1 MTTAILLAVLV
12 LACIYGGYAYVKKLR
27 AGGGCCG
34 PHEAAEKKVRVA
46 DRDKSHY
53 PYTAVLRVDGMT
65 CSNCVRRVENA
76 LNRLDGVWAEADL
89 GQETA
94 RMRMKRPLEDR
105 VLADAVRDARY
116 RVREIKREEPDEG
129 LESDRDRK
137 E

>member
-76 LNRLDGVWAEADL
+76 IKPPGRRLGGGGSGAGDG
-89 GQETA
+89 
-94 RMRMKRPLEDR
+94 
-105 VLADAVRDARY
+105 ADAHEAAAGGPGACGRGTGRGVQSAGD
-116 RVREIKREEPDEG
+116 
-129 LESDRDRK
+129 
-137 E
+137 

>member
-1 MTTAILLAVLV
+1 M
-12 LACIYGGYAYVKKLR
+12 KKLR

-34 PHEAAEKKVRVA
+34 PHEAAEKKMRVA

-65 CSNCVRRVENA
+65 CSNCVRRVENS

-94 RMRMKRPLEDR
+94 RVRMKRPLEDR
-105 VLADAVRDARY
+105 VLADAVRDAGY
-116 RVREIKREEPDEG
+116 RVREIKREEQT
-129 LESDRDRK
+129 K
-137 E
+137 A

>member
-89 GQETA
+89 GA
-94 RMRMKRPLEDR
+94 GDG
-105 VLADAVRDARY
+105 ADAHEAAAGGPGACGRGTGRGVQSAGD
-116 RVREIKREEPDEG
+116 
-129 LESDRDRK
+129 
-137 E
+137 

>member
-1 MTTAILLAVLV
+1 MR
-12 LACIYGGYAYVKKLR
+12 GR
-27 AGGGCCG
+27 
-34 PHEAAEKKVRVA
+34 
-46 DRDKSHY
+46 
-53 PYTAVLRVDGMT
+53 
-65 CSNCVRRVENA
+65 NCVGRGETA

-105 VLADAVRDARY
+105 VLADAVRDAGY